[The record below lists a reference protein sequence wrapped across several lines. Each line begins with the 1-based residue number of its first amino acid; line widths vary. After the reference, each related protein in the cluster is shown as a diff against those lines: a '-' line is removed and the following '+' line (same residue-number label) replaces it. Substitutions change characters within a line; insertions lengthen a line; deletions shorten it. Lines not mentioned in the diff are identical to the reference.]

1 MSVEVNIEQA
11 FINKANKDDLMV
23 LVSKCQQRTFSEE
36 IDFLEEIGG
45 VDAFADL
52 LSTNFNTGIPTHEVE
67 SRRLMYGTAA
77 LQDKPPKSFMSLL
90 CHALEDFTLRVLIVA
105 AVVSIVANVLVETE
119 HRNIAWIEGF
129 SILMAVAVCSLV
141 GALND
146 YQKEKQ
152 FRKLQEVANQKKEVN
167 VWRDN
172 RLISIHE
179 SELVTGD
186 VIQIKEGMDIPADM
200 LVLEAHHLSTDESA
214 LTGEPD
220 SIKKKGYA
228 ECIAKR
234 DEIVASGEKNAAG
247 THDVF
252 SPILMSGTSVL
263 NGEGKALVLVV
274 GASSILGKIRESL
287 VQETEITPLQQKTA
301 KVIKDISKFGLASAL
316 LIFVILFIRF
326 LAERGATGT
335 WGDGSKYLDMIDF
348 MIISITVIVVAI
360 PEGLPLSVVLSLAVS
375 MKKMM
380 KDKNLIR
387 KLQAT
392 ETMGGAD
399 NICSDKTGTLTQNE
413 MVLKNFWNDQL
424 TEIKVH
430 EEGRFDEIFKE
441 NQAELI
447 RQAFAC
453 NSSATLT
460 PLSGSKTEI
469 ALLKFLKNYG
479 QDYSLIREKYSQSNT
494 LRIPFSSE
502 RKRMSI
508 IIDHPYNNK
517 KIMHIKGAS
526 EIVLEACDSY
536 YSLQEDKIIP
546 MTEELTELINDEI
559 TNMANQALRT
569 LCIAYKEIQ
578 GNEDIG

>member
-1 MSVEVNIEQA
+1 
-11 FINKANKDDLMV
+11 
-23 LVSKCQQRTFSEE
+23 
-36 IDFLEEIGG
+36 
-45 VDAFADL
+45 
-52 LSTNFNTGIPTHEVE
+52 
-67 SRRLMYGTAA
+67 
-77 LQDKPPKSFMSLL
+77 
-90 CHALEDFTLRVLIVA
+90 
-105 AVVSIVANVLVETE
+105 
-119 HRNIAWIEGF
+119 
-129 SILMAVAVCSLV
+129 
-141 GALND
+141 
-146 YQKEKQ
+146 
-152 FRKLQEVANQKKEVN
+152 
-167 VWRDN
+167 
-172 RLISIHE
+172 
-179 SELVTGD
+179 
-186 VIQIKEGMDIPADM
+186 
-200 LVLEAHHLSTDESA
+200 
-214 LTGEPD
+214 
-220 SIKKKGYA
+220 
-228 ECIAKR
+228 
-234 DEIVASGEKNAAG
+234 
-247 THDVF
+247 
-252 SPILMSGTSVL
+252 MSGTSVL
-263 NGEGKALVLVV
+263 NGEGKAIVLVV

-335 WGDGSKYLDMIDF
+335 WGDGNKYLDLIDF
-348 MIISITVIVVAI
+348 MIIAITVIVVAI

-413 MVLKNFWNDQL
+413 MVLKSFWNDQL

-430 EEGRFDEIFKE
+430 EEGRLDEIFNE

-469 ALLKFLKNYG
+469 ALLKFMKNYG
-479 QDYSLIREKYSQSNT
+479 QDYSSIREKYSQSNT

-508 IIDHPYNNK
+508 IIDHPTSLSK

-546 MTEELTELINDEI
+546 MTESLSEQINNEI

-569 LCIAYKEIQ
+569 LCIAYKEIN